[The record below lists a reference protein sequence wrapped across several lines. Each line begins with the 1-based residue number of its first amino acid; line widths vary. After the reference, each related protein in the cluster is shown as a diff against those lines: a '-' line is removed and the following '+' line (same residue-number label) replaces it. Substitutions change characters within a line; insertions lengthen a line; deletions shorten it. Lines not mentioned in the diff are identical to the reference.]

1 MFCTVI
7 TTVYGSCEL
16 SRNDRGHKTAGKKW
30 RWSQWY
36 EVQPGAW
43 EALGSKL
50 WAIRSRF
57 STATWSRLNFSQR
70 SGPKKFRW
78 MGEWNHVQQSKSY
91 LAIVHNVYRQHSQK
105 VVHYFSLKLGQF
117 SILLSGCPACL
128 RTKKEGEDWCL
139 GCTGLSSQDESVWSF
154 SCSIEIKGAGRNC
167 RRMRRERRRK
177 SWHGWEYWGQGLVPG
192 KGWNLLNSL
201 PLALPRW
208 HLHLTPSLWLLPPPL
223 TGKAWHSSEEMWNS
237 WGWWSRKDSHL

>member
-1 MFCTVI
+1 MAV
-7 TTVYGSCEL
+7 
-16 SRNDRGHKTAGKKW
+16 KW
-30 RWSQWY
+30 HWY
-36 EVQPGAW
+36 EVQPAARK
-43 EALGSKL
+43 ALGSKL

-139 GCTGLSSQDESVWSF
+139 GCTRLSSQDESVWSF

-167 RRMRRERRRK
+167 RRMRAKAQILTWVGVLRA
-177 SWHGWEYWGQGLVPG
+177 GLVPC

-201 PLALPRW
+201 PLETSPTSTAD
-208 HLHLTPSLWLLPPPL
+208 TSI
-223 TGKAWHSSEEMWNS
+223 
-237 WGWWSRKDSHL
+237 